1 MESYY
6 ALTKGGFDMKK
17 DTAENIKS
25 TLDVLRTEIIVNQA
39 LIDILIAKQVITE
52 EELVK
57 SIKEVKKNQ
66 LKLLRGLNKI
76 VSLNGGGSQ

>member
-1 MESYY
+1 
-6 ALTKGGFDMKK
+6 MKK
-17 DTAENIKS
+17 DTAENVKS

>member
-1 MESYY
+1 
-6 ALTKGGFDMKK
+6 MKK
-17 DTAENIKS
+17 DTAENVKS

-39 LIDILIAKQVITE
+39 LIDILIAKQLITE
-52 EELVK
+52 EELLK

>member
-1 MESYY
+1 
-6 ALTKGGFDMKK
+6 MKK
-17 DTAENIKS
+17 GTTEKVMS
-25 TLDVLRTEIIVNQA
+25 TQDVLRTEIIVNQA

-57 SIKEVKKNQ
+57 SIQKIKKNQ

>member
-1 MESYY
+1 
-6 ALTKGGFDMKK
+6 MKK
-17 DTAENIKS
+17 DTAENVKS

-57 SIKEVKKNQ
+57 SIQEVKKNQ

>member
-1 MESYY
+1 
-6 ALTKGGFDMKK
+6 MKK
-17 DTAENIKS
+17 DTAENVKS

-76 VSLNGGGSQ
+76 VSLNGGGSR

>member
-1 MESYY
+1 
-6 ALTKGGFDMKK
+6 MKK
-17 DTAENIKS
+17 DTAENVRS

-57 SIKEVKKNQ
+57 SIQKIKKNQ